1 MRSIRA
7 VPTIVVL
14 GLVAR
19 SISVIAQTGPVLDP
33 RLSFEVASV
42 SVDNSQTR
50 TPMTW
55 QPGGHF
61 VGSVPAMSFIS
72 IGYQVPIYR
81 IEGMPDWARTQRFL
95 VNARAKEQPEIEER
109 PAYYRGL
116 LVDRFHLAAH
126 IERREMDVYTLT
138 LARSDGKLGP
148 GLRRSD
154 VNCDAVNE
162 ENRKRNLAGERPQL
176 PAPGARPTCMST
188 GGAASMTSGATELA
202 PLVGMLAGELGRP
215 VLDKTGLT
223 GRFDID
229 FRAAPRTA
237 REGSP
242 GSALPPISTALED
255 QLGLKVQVGRGF
267 VDVLVIDR
275 LEKPSE
281 N

>member
-1 MRSIRA
+1 MRPVWGA
-7 VPTIVVL
+7 TIVVVSL
-14 GLVAR
+14 AAW

-33 RLSFEVASV
+33 NLSFEVASV
-42 SVDNSQTR
+42 TVDNSQTR
-50 TPMTW
+50 TPMQW

-72 IGYQVPIYR
+72 IGYQVPVYR

-95 VNARAKEQPEIEER
+95 VNARAKQQPEIEER

-116 LVDRFHLAAH
+116 LVDRFHFAAH

-138 LARSDGKLGP
+138 VARSDGKLGP

-154 VNCDAVNE
+154 VNCDAVIA
-162 ENRKRNLAGERPQL
+162 ENRKRSLAGELPQL
-176 PAPGARPTCMST
+176 PAPGARPNCISI

-202 PLVGMLAGELGRP
+202 PLVGMLASELGKP
-215 VLDKTGLT
+215 VIDKTGLT

-242 GSALPPISTALED
+242 GAALPPLPTAL
-255 QLGLKVQVGRGF
+255 
-267 VDVLVIDR
+267 
-275 LEKPSE
+275 
-281 N
+281 